1 LGIGDWAQSP
11 IPNPQSPIPNPHTD
25 LFYFLNFNN
34 RNHLIIIFYFL
45 ISNKI
50 KMSQTDDKT
59 KAKSTSSL
67 QLISKEK
74 QFDENDN
81 ITLEVTNEG
90 MDYLNQM
97 NSNYIGIISIIGP
110 EKSSK
115 SYFSNLIIGDK
126 EAFDITKSTIGIH
139 MCGLPIAHGDN
150 TDLIVL
156 DTEGLYKESNSKT
169 SYDKQTFILSSLL
182 SSIMIY
188 STDESISDCITKF
201 TNLAKES
208 LSSIKKAE
216 GKELTTSEL
225 PLVYFIFHNSSID
238 SATANQQ
245 FRNLVKNNPIFTNF
259 FQNFKIC
266 VLKKEGDRGRENS
279 LAKAKTSIG
288 RLEDMGSLDDQDYK
302 QKSKSIK
309 DQIINDLEPKR
320 INNCNLDGKC
330 LFGVIQS
337 FVDSLNKGDNILLF
351 NQFNNV
357 LVLCLSE
364 VVDQINFNF
373 TSDKLNKKMADN
385 TSIEETFLDI
395 CKVTFNELLDEQYD
409 KFKSMPIVKI
419 SPSPNIFTGIKSIFK
434 KILETL
440 CENIQSFVDEKSNII
455 NQTSKIE
462 FTNKLEQYNIE
473 KLLNGYTCFIYEKI
487 LSPLYEPNNKK
498 LQNNDKIVQIL
509 KSKICGTIEK
519 ISPLIQGRVNELIE
533 QNSNLKK
540 DLEKHKND
548 HLKEMQQKNDEI
560 SDLKLKI
567 EKRDRDIREKELE
580 NMTLINI
587 EKEKYN
593 QLEEKYN
600 KEISDKNA
608 RIKELIKNSNTL
620 PITQST
626 TSGAGGPG
634 VQQIQFEALKNDY
647 NHITNIL
654 VNYKILVNKLV
665 NDKEFFFQDLLIDK
679 TLVDLRKKYPE
690 IFNLLS
696 EKESLENMKTYYDKQ
711 IDVLRNENFSLKEK
725 SANLLNEI
733 EELKFKLDEA
743 NKKVE
748 DRQRLYEAKVSNMQ
762 SLQTTYDTLERKINE
777 KDILIKLRDKQI
789 TESDNKIKEK
799 DNEISRKE
807 NIFMKE
813 VAGLTDIIESM
824 FSKDKSKFDNAYFKL
839 STNTQNNLLAFGKSY
854 KFKWS

>member
-1 LGIGDWAQSP
+1 
-11 IPNPQSPIPNPHTD
+11 
-25 LFYFLNFNN
+25 
-34 RNHLIIIFYFL
+34 
-45 ISNKI
+45 
-50 KMSQTDDKT
+50 MSQTDDKT
-59 KAKSTSSL
+59 GVKSTSSL

-74 QFDENDN
+74 QFDENNN

-90 MDYLNQM
+90 MDYLNQL
-97 NSNYIGIISIIGP
+97 NSNNIGIISIIGP
-110 EKSSK
+110 EKSEK

-169 SYDKQTFILSSLL
+169 SYDKQTFVLSCLL

-188 STDESISDCITKF
+188 NTDEPISDCITKF

-225 PLVYFIFHNSSID
+225 PLVYFIFHIPNID

-259 FQNFKIC
+259 FQNFKIF
-266 VLKKEGDRGRENS
+266 VLKKEGERGRDNS
-279 LAKAKTSIG
+279 LVKAKTSIG

-302 QKSKSIK
+302 QKSKTIK

-337 FVDSLNKGDNILLF
+337 LVDSLNKGENIFLF

-357 LVLCLSE
+357 LILCLSD
-364 VVDQINFNF
+364 VVDQINFDF
-373 TSDKLNKKMADN
+373 TSDKLNKKMKEN
-385 TSIEETFLDI
+385 INFEETFLDI
-395 CKVTFNELLDEQYD
+395 CKATFNNLIDEQYD

-419 SPSPNIFTGIKSIFK
+419 SPSPNIFNGIKLIFK
-434 KILETL
+434 KILDTL
-440 CENIQSFVDEKSNII
+440 CENIQASVDEKSNVI

-462 FTNKLEQYNIE
+462 FTNKLEKYNIE

-498 LQNNDKIVQIL
+498 VQNNDKILQVL

-519 ISPLIQGRVNELIE
+519 ISPLIQGRINELIE
-533 QNSNLKK
+533 ENSNIKK
-540 DLEKHKND
+540 ELENNKNN

-608 RIKELIKNSNTL
+608 RIKELTKNSNTL
-620 PITQST
+620 SLAQIS
-626 TSGAGGPG
+626 TSGAGAAGIQQ
-634 VQQIQFEALKNDY
+634 VQLEALKNDY
-647 NHITNIL
+647 NDITNIL

-665 NDKEFFFQDLLIDK
+665 NDKEFFFGDLLIDK

-690 IFNLLS
+690 IFDLLN
-696 EKESLENMKTYYDKQ
+696 EKESLDNMKSYYDKQ

-733 EELKFKLDEA
+733 DELKMKLDEA

-748 DRQRLYEAKVSNMQ
+748 ERQRLYEAKVSNMQ

-789 TESDNKIKEK
+789 TESDKKIQEK
-799 DNEISRKE
+799 DKEILRKE
-807 NIFMKE
+807 NIYMKE
-813 VAGLTDIIESM
+813 VTGLTDIIESM
-824 FSKDKSKFDNAYFKL
+824 FSKDKSKFDTAYFKL
-839 STNTQNNLLAFGKSY
+839 STNSQSNLQTFGKSY

>member
-1 LGIGDWAQSP
+1 
-11 IPNPQSPIPNPHTD
+11 
-25 LFYFLNFNN
+25 
-34 RNHLIIIFYFL
+34 
-45 ISNKI
+45 
-50 KMSQTDDKT
+50 MSQTNDKA
-59 KAKSTSSL
+59 KVKSTSSL

-90 MDYLNQM
+90 MDYLNQL

-115 SYFSNLIIGDK
+115 SYFSNLIMGDK

-225 PLVYFIFHNSSID
+225 PLVYFIFHNSNID

-266 VLKKEGDRGRENS
+266 VLKKEGDMGRDNS
-279 LAKAKTSIG
+279 FAKAKTSIG
-288 RLEDMGSLDDQDYK
+288 KLEDMGPIDDQDYK

-373 TSDKLNKKMADN
+373 TSDKLNKKMASN
-385 TSIEETFLDI
+385 TDAEETFLDI
-395 CKVTFNELLDEQYD
+395 CKTTFNDLIDEQYD
-409 KFKSMPIVKI
+409 KFKSMTIVKI
-419 SPSPNIFTGIKSIFK
+419 SPSPNIFTGIKLIFR

-440 CENIQSFVDEKSNII
+440 CENIQTSVDEKSNII

-462 FTNKLEQYNIE
+462 FTNKLDKYNIE
-473 KLLNGYTCFIYEKI
+473 KLFNGYTCFIYEKI

-498 LQNNDKIVQIL
+498 LQNNDKILQIL

-519 ISPLIQGRVNELIE
+519 ISPLIQGKINELIE
-533 QNSNLKK
+533 ENSNIKK
-540 DLEKHKND
+540 ELEKSKSN

-608 RIKELIKNSNTL
+608 RIKELTKNSNTL
-620 PITQST
+620 SLAQIS
-626 TSGAGGPG
+626 TSGAGVAGMQQ
-634 VQQIQFEALKNDY
+634 VQLEALKNDY
-647 NHITNIL
+647 NDITNIL

-679 TLVDLRKKYPE
+679 TLVDLRKKYPD
-690 IFNLLS
+690 IFDLLN
-696 EKESLENMKTYYDKQ
+696 EKESLDNMKSYYDKQ

-733 EELKFKLDEA
+733 DELKMKLDEA

-748 DRQRLYEAKVSNMQ
+748 ERQRLYEAKVSNMQ
-762 SLQTTYDTLERKINE
+762 SLQTTCDTLERKINE

-789 TESDNKIKEK
+789 TENDNKIKEK
-799 DNEISRKE
+799 DKEILRKE
-807 NIFMKE
+807 TIYTKE
-813 VAGLTDIIESM
+813 VTGLTDIIESV
-824 FSKDKSKFDNAYFKL
+824 FSKDKSKFDNAFFRI
-839 STNTQNNLLAFGKSY
+839 STISQNNLHNFVKSF
-854 KFKWS
+854 KLKWS

>member
-1 LGIGDWAQSP
+1 MGRDNS
-11 IPNPQSPIPNPHTD
+11 
-25 LFYFLNFNN
+25 F
-34 RNHLIIIFYFL
+34 
-45 ISNKI
+45 
-50 KMSQTDDKT
+50 
-59 KAKSTSSL
+59 AKS
-67 QLISKEK
+67 
-74 QFDENDN
+74 
-81 ITLEVTNEG
+81 
-90 MDYLNQM
+90 
-97 NSNYIGIISIIGP
+97 
-110 EKSSK
+110 
-115 SYFSNLIIGDK
+115 
-126 EAFDITKSTIGIH
+126 
-139 MCGLPIAHGDN
+139 
-150 TDLIVL
+150 
-156 DTEGLYKESNSKT
+156 
-169 SYDKQTFILSSLL
+169 
-182 SSIMIY
+182 
-188 STDESISDCITKF
+188 
-201 TNLAKES
+201 
-208 LSSIKKAE
+208 
-216 GKELTTSEL
+216 
-225 PLVYFIFHNSSID
+225 
-238 SATANQQ
+238 
-245 FRNLVKNNPIFTNF
+245 
-259 FQNFKIC
+259 
-266 VLKKEGDRGRENS
+266 
-279 LAKAKTSIG
+279 KTSIG
-288 RLEDMGSLDDQDYK
+288 KLEDMGSLDDQDYK

-373 TSDKLNKKMADN
+373 TSDKLNKKMASN
-385 TSIEETFLDI
+385 TEAEETFLDI
-395 CKVTFNELLDEQYD
+395 CKTTFNDLIDEQYD

-419 SPSPNIFTGIKSIFK
+419 SPSPNIFNGIKLILK
-434 KILETL
+434 KILDTL
-440 CENIQSFVDEKSNII
+440 CENIQASVDEKSNVI

-462 FTNKLEQYNIE
+462 FTNKLEKYNIE

-487 LSPLYEPNNKK
+487 LSPIYEPNNKK
-498 LQNNDKIVQIL
+498 LQNNDKILQIL

-519 ISPLIQGRVNELIE
+519 ISPLIQGRINELIE
-533 QNSNLKK
+533 ENSNIKK
-540 DLEKHKND
+540 ELEKNKNN

-608 RIKELIKNSNTL
+608 KIKELTKNSNTL
-620 PITQST
+620 SLAQIS
-626 TSGAGGPG
+626 TSGAGGAG
-634 VQQIQFEALKNDY
+634 MQQVQLEALKNDY
-647 NHITNIL
+647 NDITNIL

-665 NDKEFFFQDLLIDK
+665 NDKDFFFQDLLIDK

-690 IFNLLS
+690 IFDLLG
-696 EKESLENMKTYYDKQ
+696 EKESLDNMKSYYDKQ

-733 EELKFKLDEA
+733 DELKMKLDEA

-748 DRQRLYEAKVSNMQ
+748 ERQRLYEAKISNMQ

-789 TESDNKIKEK
+789 TESDNKIQAKDKE
-799 DNEISRKE
+799 ILRKE
-807 NIFMKE
+807 NIYMKE
-813 VAGLTDIIESM
+813 VTGLTDIIESM
-824 FSKDKSKFDNAYFKL
+824 FSRDKSKFDNAYFKL
-839 STNTQNNLLAFGKSY
+839 STNSQNNLQTFGKSY

>member
-1 LGIGDWAQSP
+1 
-11 IPNPQSPIPNPHTD
+11 
-25 LFYFLNFNN
+25 
-34 RNHLIIIFYFL
+34 
-45 ISNKI
+45 
-50 KMSQTDDKT
+50 MSQTDDKT
-59 KAKSTSSL
+59 KVKSTSSL

-90 MDYLNQM
+90 MDYLNQL

-115 SYFSNLIIGDK
+115 SYFSNLIMGDK

-216 GKELTTSEL
+216 GKELTASEL
-225 PLVYFIFHNSSID
+225 PLVYFIFHSNSID

-245 FRNLVKNNPIFTNF
+245 FRNLVKNNPIFVNF

-266 VLKKEGDRGRENS
+266 VLKKEGEMGRDNS
-279 LAKAKTSIG
+279 LVKAKTSIG
-288 RLEDMGSLDDQDYK
+288 KLEDMGALDDQDYK

-373 TSDKLNKKMADN
+373 TSDKLNKKMATN
-385 TSIEETFLDI
+385 TDAEETFLDI
-395 CKVTFNELLDEQYD
+395 CKTTFNDLIDEQYD

-419 SPSPNIFTGIKSIFK
+419 SPSPNIFTGIKLIFR

-440 CENIQSFVDEKSNII
+440 CENIQASVDEKSNVI

-462 FTNKLEQYNIE
+462 FTNKLEKYNIE

-487 LSPLYEPNNKK
+487 LSPIYEPNNKK
-498 LQNNDKIVQIL
+498 LQNNDKILQIL

-519 ISPLIQGRVNELIE
+519 ISPLIQGRINELIE
-533 QNSNLKK
+533 ENTNTHKELEKNKTDHLNEIQKK
-540 DLEKHKND
+540 D
-548 HLKEMQQKNDEI
+548 DEI
-560 SDLKLKI
+560 SELKLKI
-567 EKRDRDIREKELE
+567 EKKDRDIREKELE

-608 RIKELIKNSNTL
+608 RIKELTKNSNTL
-620 PITQST
+620 SLAQIS
-626 TSGAGGPG
+626 TSGAGGAG
-634 VQQIQFEALKNDY
+634 MQQVQLEALKNDY
-647 NHITNIL
+647 NDITNIL

-665 NDKEFFFQDLLIDK
+665 NDKDFFFQDLLIDK

-690 IFNLLS
+690 IFDLLA
-696 EKESLENMKTYYDKQ
+696 EKESLDNMKSYYDKQ

-733 EELKFKLDEA
+733 DELKIKLDEA

-748 DRQRLYEAKVSNMQ
+748 HRQRLYEAKISNMQ
-762 SLQTTYDTLERKINE
+762 SLQTNYDNLERKINE
-777 KDILIKLRDKQI
+777 KDILIKMRDKQI

-799 DNEISRKE
+799 DKEILRKE
-807 NIFMKE
+807 NIYMKE
-813 VAGLTDIIESM
+813 VAGLTDIIESV
-824 FSKDKSKFDNAYFKL
+824 FSKDKAKFDNAYFRI
-839 STNTQNNLLAFGKSY
+839 STNSQNNLQNFVKSY
-854 KFKWS
+854 KVKWS

>member
-1 LGIGDWAQSP
+1 
-11 IPNPQSPIPNPHTD
+11 
-25 LFYFLNFNN
+25 
-34 RNHLIIIFYFL
+34 
-45 ISNKI
+45 
-50 KMSQTDDKT
+50 MSQADNKENV
-59 KAKSTSSL
+59 KSTSSL

-90 MDYLNQM
+90 MDYLNQL

-115 SYFSNLIIGDK
+115 SYFSNLIMGDK

-216 GKELTTSEL
+216 GKELTASEL

-245 FRNLVKNNPIFTNF
+245 FRNLVKNNPIFVNF

-266 VLKKEGDRGRENS
+266 ALKKEGEMGRDNS
-279 LAKAKTSIG
+279 LVKAKTSIG
-288 RLEDMGSLDDQDYK
+288 KLEDMGALDDQDYK
-302 QKSKSIK
+302 QRSKSIK

-373 TSDKLNKKMADN
+373 TSDKLNKKMTSN
-385 TSIEETFLDI
+385 TDSEETFLDI
-395 CKVTFNELLDEQYD
+395 CKTTFNDLIDEQYD

-419 SPSPNIFTGIKSIFK
+419 SPSPNIFTGIKLIFR

-440 CENIQSFVDEKSNII
+440 CENIQASVDEKSNII

-462 FTNKLEQYNIE
+462 FTNKLEKYNIE

-487 LSPLYEPNNKK
+487 LSPIYEPNNKK
-498 LQNNDKIVQIL
+498 LQNNDKILQIL

-519 ISPLIQGRVNELIE
+519 ISPLIQGRINELIE
-533 QNSNLKK
+533 ENTNTKK
-540 DLEKHKND
+540 ELEKNKTN
-548 HLKEMQQKNDEI
+548 HLNEIQQKDDEI
-560 SDLKLKI
+560 SELKLKI
-567 EKRDRDIREKELE
+567 ETKDRDIREKELE

-608 RIKELIKNSNTL
+608 RIKELTKNSNTL
-620 PITQST
+620 SLAQIS
-626 TSGAGGPG
+626 TSGAGGAG
-634 VQQIQFEALKNDY
+634 MQLIQLEALKNDY
-647 NHITNIL
+647 NDITNIL

-665 NDKEFFFQDLLIDK
+665 NDKDFFFQDLLIDK
-679 TLVDLRKKYPE
+679 SLVDLRKKYPE
-690 IFNLLS
+690 IFDLLA
-696 EKESLENMKTYYDKQ
+696 EKESLDNMKSYYDKQ
-711 IDVLRNENFSLKEK
+711 IDVLRNENLSLKEK

-733 EELKFKLDEA
+733 DELKMKLDEA

-748 DRQRLYEAKVSNMQ
+748 HRQRLYEAKISNMQ
-762 SLQTTYDTLERKINE
+762 SLQTNYDTLERKINE
-777 KDILIKLRDKQI
+777 KDILIKMRDKQI
-789 TESDNKIKEK
+789 TESNNKIKEK
-799 DNEISRKE
+799 DKEILRKE
-807 NIFMKE
+807 NIYTKE
-813 VAGLTDIIESM
+813 VAGLTDIIESV
-824 FSKDKSKFDNAYFKL
+824 FSKDKAKFDNAYFRI
-839 STNTQNNLLAFGKSY
+839 STNSQNNLQNFVKSY
-854 KFKWS
+854 KVKWS

>member
-1 LGIGDWAQSP
+1 
-11 IPNPQSPIPNPHTD
+11 
-25 LFYFLNFNN
+25 
-34 RNHLIIIFYFL
+34 
-45 ISNKI
+45 
-50 KMSQTDDKT
+50 MSQTDDKT
-59 KAKSTSSL
+59 KVKSTSSL

-90 MDYLNQM
+90 MDYLNQL

-110 EKSSK
+110 EKSEK

-126 EAFDITKSTIGIH
+126 EAFDITKSTIGIN
-139 MCGLPIAHGDN
+139 MSGLPIAHGDN
-150 TDLIVL
+150 IDLIVL

-169 SYDKQTFILSSLL
+169 SYDKQTFVLSSLL

-208 LSSIKKAE
+208 FSSIKKAE

-225 PLVYFIFHNSSID
+225 PLVYFIFHNSGID

-266 VLKKEGDRGRENS
+266 VLKKEGERARDNS

-288 RLEDMGSLDDQDYK
+288 KLEDMGALDDQDYK
-302 QKSKSIK
+302 QKSKTIK

-337 FVDSLNKGDNILLF
+337 LVDSLNKGDNILLF

-357 LVLCLSE
+357 LVLCLSD
-364 VVDQINFNF
+364 VVDQINFDF
-373 TSDKLNKKMADN
+373 TYDKLNKKMVAN
-385 TSIEETFLDI
+385 TGFEETFLDI
-395 CKVTFNELLDEQYD
+395 CKATFNNLIDEQYD

-419 SPSPNIFTGIKSIFK
+419 SPSPNIFSGIKLIFK
-434 KILETL
+434 KILDTL
-440 CENIQSFVDEKSNII
+440 CENIQASVDEKSNII

-462 FTNKLEQYNIE
+462 FTNKLEKYNIE

-487 LSPLYEPNNKK
+487 LSPLYEPNSKK
-498 LQNNDKIVQIL
+498 LQNNDKILQVL

-519 ISPLIQGRVNELIE
+519 ISPLIQGRINELIE
-533 QNSNLKK
+533 ENRNTKK
-540 DLEKHKND
+540 ELEKNKAI
-548 HLKEMQQKNDEI
+548 HLKEMQQKDDEI
-560 SDLKLKI
+560 SELKLKI

-600 KEISDKNA
+600 KEINDKNA
-608 RIKELIKNSNTL
+608 RIKELTKNSNTL
-620 PITQST
+620 SLAQIS
-626 TSGAGGPG
+626 TSGAGVAGMQQ
-634 VQQIQFEALKNDY
+634 VQLEALKKDY
-647 NHITNIL
+647 NDITNIL

-665 NDKEFFFQDLLIDK
+665 NDKDFFFGDLLFDK
-679 TLVDLRKKYPE
+679 TLIDLRKKYPE
-690 IFNLLS
+690 IFDLLA
-696 EKESLENMKTYYDKQ
+696 EKESLDNMKLYYDKQ
-711 IDVLRNENFSLKEK
+711 IDALRNENFSLKEK

-733 EELKFKLDEA
+733 DELKMKLDEA

-748 DRQRLYEAKVSNMQ
+748 QRQRLYEAKISNMQ
-762 SLQTTYDTLERKINE
+762 SLQTNYDNLERKMNE
-777 KDILIKLRDKQI
+777 KDILIKMRDRQI
-789 TESDNKIKEK
+789 TENNNKIQEIDK
-799 DNEISRKE
+799 EISRKE
-807 NIFMKE
+807 NIYMKE
-813 VAGLTDIIESM
+813 VAGLTDVIESM
-824 FSKDKSKFDNAYFKL
+824 FSRDRAKFDNAYFKL
-839 STNTQNNLLAFGKSY
+839 STNSQNNLQTFGKSY

>member
-1 LGIGDWAQSP
+1 
-11 IPNPQSPIPNPHTD
+11 
-25 LFYFLNFNN
+25 
-34 RNHLIIIFYFL
+34 
-45 ISNKI
+45 
-50 KMSQTDDKT
+50 MSQTDN
-59 KAKSTSSL
+59 KAKVKTTTSL

-90 MDYLNQM
+90 MDYLNQL
-97 NSNYIGIISIIGP
+97 NSSYIGIISIIGP
-110 EKSSK
+110 EKSEK

-126 EAFDITKSTIGIH
+126 EAFDITKSTVGIH

-188 STDESISDCITKF
+188 STNESISDCITKF
-201 TNLAKES
+201 TNLAKDS
-208 LSSIKKAE
+208 LSLIKKAE
-216 GKELTTSEL
+216 GKELTASEL
-225 PLVYFIFHNSSID
+225 PLVYFIFHNTNID

-245 FRNLVKNNPIFTNF
+245 FRNLVKNNPIFANF

-266 VLKKEGDRGRENS
+266 VLKKEGDRTRDNS
-279 LAKAKTSIG
+279 LVKSKTSINKI
-288 RLEDMGSLDDQDYK
+288 EDIASLDDQDYK
-302 QKSKSIK
+302 QKSKSVK

-337 FVDSLNKGDNILLF
+337 FIDSLNKGDNILLF

-357 LVLCLSE
+357 LVLCLSD

-373 TSDKLNKKMADN
+373 TSDKLNKKMIAN
-385 TSIEETFLDI
+385 TSNEETFLEI
-395 CKVTFNELLDEQYD
+395 CKTTFNDLIEEQYD

-419 SPSPNIFTGIKSIFK
+419 SSSPNIFNGIKLIFR

-440 CENIQSFVDEKSNII
+440 CENIQASVDEKSDVI

-462 FTNKLEQYNIE
+462 FTNKLEKYNIE

-498 LQNNDKIVQIL
+498 LQNNDKILQVL

-519 ISPLIQGRVNELIE
+519 ISPLIQGKINELIE
-533 QNSNLKK
+533 ESSNIKK
-540 DLEKHKND
+540 ELEKNKDN
-548 HLKEMQQKNDEI
+548 HLKEMLQKNDEI

-593 QLEEKYN
+593 QLEEK
-600 KEISDKNA
+600 
-608 RIKELIKNSNTL
+608 L
-620 PITQST
+620 
-626 TSGAGGPG
+626 
-634 VQQIQFEALKNDY
+634 
-647 NHITNIL
+647 
-654 VNYKILVNKLV
+654 
-665 NDKEFFFQDLLIDK
+665 
-679 TLVDLRKKYPE
+679 KKY
-690 IFNLLS
+690 
-696 EKESLENMKTYYDKQ
+696 ESNVRIAAICAAPSILGKLGILDNKTATCYPGFEGK
-711 IDVLRNENFSLKEK
+711 LG
-725 SANLLNEI
+725 SANYV
-733 EELKFKLDEA
+733 
-743 NKKVE
+743 NKKVVTDGIVTTSCGVGGAIE
-748 DRQRLYEAKVSNMQ
+748 CALELIRLLKDGQTAKNIS
-762 SLQTTYDTLERKINE
+762 EG
-777 KDILIKLRDKQI
+777 IL
-789 TESDNKIKEK
+789 
-799 DNEISRKE
+799 
-807 NIFMKE
+807 
-813 VAGLTDIIESM
+813 
-824 FSKDKSKFDNAYFKL
+824 Y
-839 STNTQNNLLAFGKSY
+839 
-854 KFKWS
+854 

>member
-1 LGIGDWAQSP
+1 
-11 IPNPQSPIPNPHTD
+11 
-25 LFYFLNFNN
+25 
-34 RNHLIIIFYFL
+34 
-45 ISNKI
+45 
-50 KMSQTDDKT
+50 MSQTDDKT
-59 KAKSTSSL
+59 GAKSTSSL

-74 QFDENDN
+74 QFDENNN

-90 MDYLNQM
+90 MDYLNQL

-188 STDESISDCITKF
+188 STDESISDCINKF

-225 PLVYFIFHNSSID
+225 PLVYFIFHSTNID

-245 FRNLVKNNPIFTNF
+245 FGNLVKNNPIFTNF
-259 FQNFKIC
+259 FQNFKIF
-266 VLKKEGDRGRENS
+266 VLKKEGDRGRDNS
-279 LAKAKTSIG
+279 LIKAKTSIG

-302 QKSKSIK
+302 QKTKNIK

-337 FVDSLNKGDNILLF
+337 LVDSLNKGDNILLF

-373 TSDKLNKKMADN
+373 TSDKLNKKMASN
-385 TSIEETFLDI
+385 TEAEETFLDI
-395 CKVTFNELLDEQYD
+395 CKTTFNDLIDEQYD

-419 SPSPNIFTGIKSIFK
+419 SPSPNIFNGIKLILK
-434 KILETL
+434 KILDTL
-440 CENIQSFVDEKSNII
+440 CENIQASVDEKSNVI

-462 FTNKLEQYNIE
+462 FTNKLEKYNIE

-487 LSPLYEPNNKK
+487 LSPIYEPNNKK
-498 LQNNDKIVQIL
+498 LQNNDKILQIL

-519 ISPLIQGRVNELIE
+519 ISPLIQGRINELIE
-533 QNSNLKK
+533 ENSNIKK
-540 DLEKHKND
+540 ELEKNKNN

-608 RIKELIKNSNTL
+608 KIKELTKNSNTL
-620 PITQST
+620 SLAQIS
-626 TSGAGGPG
+626 TSGAGGAG
-634 VQQIQFEALKNDY
+634 MQQVQLEALKNDY
-647 NHITNIL
+647 NDITNIL

-665 NDKEFFFQDLLIDK
+665 NDKDFFFQDLLIDK

-690 IFNLLS
+690 IFDLLG
-696 EKESLENMKTYYDKQ
+696 EKESLDNMKSYYDKQ

-733 EELKFKLDEA
+733 DELKMKLDEA

-748 DRQRLYEAKVSNMQ
+748 ERQRLYEAKISNMQ

-789 TESDNKIKEK
+789 TESDNKIQAKDKE
-799 DNEISRKE
+799 ILRKE
-807 NIFMKE
+807 NIYMKE
-813 VAGLTDIIESM
+813 VTGLTDIIESM
-824 FSKDKSKFDNAYFKL
+824 FSRDKSKFDNAYFKL
-839 STNTQNNLLAFGKSY
+839 STNSQNNLQNFVKSY
-854 KFKWS
+854 KLKWN